1 MINKIQFPSGHS
13 GALIALPDSST
24 LWAKIQRGLEN
35 NIVAWHSLVDHS
47 ADVAAVIE
55 ELLRQPTINQR
66 LSRTAGLSQ
75 LDDAS
80 CARLAAIAFLHDIGK
95 ANRGFRARVD
105 PNAPP
110 VGHIDQLAWL
120 FKDNNAAEHLAD
132 QLIHVLGLNQI
143 IDWFAGTPDSE
154 IFDAVFAHHGRPWR
168 VKPSLAHWKVEG
180 TSNPIADLAP
190 MRAAL
195 ERWFAPAFAVAPPL
209 PDTPEFDHAFAGLL
223 MLADWLGSDTQ
234 FFPLTNGADPDR
246 MSTSRKAAICVVRA
260 VGFSVESRRQAV
272 QGRALDFATLF
283 AVPAARPIQQS
294 ADIPQAH
301 CVVLEAETG
310 SGKTEAA
317 LWRFVHLFQQG
328 AVDGL
333 YFALPTRVAA
343 TQMFSRIKR
352 LRDALFLVEDRPT
365 VVLAVPGQ
373 VGADDARGH
382 SLPEFGFEWD
392 DVPTEQQRAQ
402 RWAAEHPKRFLAA
415 QIAVGTIDQVLLAS
429 IATRHAHLRGTA
441 LLRHLLV
448 VDEVHASDRFMET
461 LLANLLRGHLQA
473 GGHALLLSAT
483 LGAAAQARLLG
494 TRQRSL
500 AEAEGLAYPTYGWAV
515 DGEPKG
521 LAIAPVG
528 TSKVVRIDAEPWLGE
543 PGRIAEMA
551 RAAADAGAKVLV
563 IRNTVGAAIATAQ
576 AVEAPGD
583 DTMLF
588 RVGGVATLHH
598 GRFSASDRLLLDAA
612 VERVLGKESARTA
625 RIVVG
630 TQTLEASLDLD
641 ADLLI
646 TDLCPMDVL
655 LQRIGRLH
663 RHVKRARPAEFEG
676 PRVVVLTPAKR
687 DLLASLRGKAG
698 RHGFGQV
705 YPDSRIIEATWRLI
719 EARPVWEIPA
729 MNRLLVERATH
740 PEALEEIETELRA
753 RDPAWAP
760 MLNDIFGRVSV
771 QRQTAGYALLDR
783 SAPFSRFQ
791 LPEDDAWATRLGAKD
806 RLIRFDGII
815 GPFGQPIGELR
826 VRHYL
831 AEGVGLEEQ
840 PVIVENSA
848 GRLLFRVGS
857 ATLVYDRFGLRR
869 LSD

>member
-1 MINKIQFPSGHS
+1 MINCSNPTPPTPSS
-13 GALIALPDSST
+13 
-24 LWAKIQRGLEN
+24 LWAKISRNSGGR
-35 NIVAWHSLVDHS
+35 ITGWHSLIDHS

-55 ELLRQPTINQR
+55 ALLAQPTLNLR
-66 LSRTAGLSQ
+66 LARTAGLTE
-75 LDDAS
+75 LDDTA
-80 CARLAAIAFLHDIGK
+80 CARLAALAFLHDIGK

-105 PNAPP
+105 PGAPV

-120 FKDNNAAEHLAD
+120 LRESNAD
-132 QLIHVLGLNQI
+132 DLGNRLVDELRLQPI
-143 IDWFAGTPDSE
+143 IDWFEGTPDSE
-154 IFDAVFAHHGRPWR
+154 IWDAVFAHHGRPWK
-168 VKPSLAHWKVEG
+168 VKPSRDHWRVIAG
-180 TSNPIADLAP
+180 SDPIADLAP
-190 MRAAL
+190 MRASL
-195 ERWFAPAFAVAPPL
+195 ERWFAPAFLAAAAL
-209 PDTPEFDHAFAGLL
+209 RDTPEFDHTFAGLL

-234 FFPLTNGADPDR
+234 FFPFANGADPDR
-246 MSTSRKAAICVVRA
+246 MLTSRRAADAALRA
-260 VGFSVESRRQAV
+260 VGLAVEDRRQV
-272 QGRALDFATLF
+272 VRVRQPDFATLF
-283 AVPAARPIQQS
+283 AVPTPRPIQQHATTPS
-294 ADIPQAH
+294 AH

-317 LWRFVHLFQQG
+317 LWRFAHLFTQG

-343 TQMFSRIKR
+343 TQMFGRIKK
-352 LRDALFLVEDRPT
+352 LRDALFPVEDRPA

-392 DVPTEQQRAQ
+392 DGPTDRQRAQ

-448 VDEVHASDRFMET
+448 VDEVHASDRFMEV
-461 LLANLLRGHLQA
+461 LLANLLQGHLQA

-483 LGAAAQARLLG
+483 LGAGAQARLLG
-494 TRQRSL
+494 TRPRDPAA
-500 AEAEGLAYPTYGWAV
+500 AEALAYPAYGWAEA
-515 DGEPKG
+515 GEARVLP
-521 LAIAPVG
+521 IAPPKEG
-528 TSKVVRIDAEPWLGE
+528 KTVRIAAEPWLDAPE
-543 PGRIAEMA
+543 CIAAMA
-551 RAAADAGAKVLV
+551 RAAADAGAKLLV

-576 AVEAPGD
+576 AIEALGD
-583 DTMLF
+583 DAALF
-588 RVGGVATLHH
+588 RVGDVATLHH
-598 GRFSASDRLLLDAA
+598 GRFSASDRLLLDAK
-612 VERVLGKESARTA
+612 VEKVLGKDSPRAA

-663 RHVKRARPAEFEG
+663 RHAGRERPAGFEA
-676 PRVVVLTPAKR
+676 PRVAVLTPAVR
-687 DLLASLRGKAG
+687 DLLGLLRGKAG
-698 RHGFGQV
+698 RHGFGLV
-705 YPDSRIIEATWRLI
+705 YPDARIIEATWRLI
-719 EARPVWEIPA
+719 ETRPVWKIPA
-729 MNRLLVERATH
+729 MNRQLVERATH
-740 PEALEEIETELRA
+740 PQVLEEIETELRA
-753 RDPAWAP
+753 RDPAWSAV
-760 MLNDIFGRVSV
+760 LDKAYGAELG
-771 QRQTAGYALLDR
+771 QRQTAQFALLDR
-783 SAPFSRFQ
+783 AAPFSRFQ

-806 RLIRFDGII
+806 RLVRFDDII

-831 AEGVGLEEQ
+831 AEGVGPDEK

-848 GRLLFRVGS
+848 TRLVFMLGS
-857 ATLVYDRFGLRR
+857 EALIYDRLGLRR
-869 LSD
+869 FSD